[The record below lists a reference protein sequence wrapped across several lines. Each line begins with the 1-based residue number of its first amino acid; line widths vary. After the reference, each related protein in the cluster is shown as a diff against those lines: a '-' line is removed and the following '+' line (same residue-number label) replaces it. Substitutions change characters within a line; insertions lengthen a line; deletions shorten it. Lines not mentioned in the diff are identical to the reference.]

1 MISLFNVPHPRNS
14 DLLSEVVLST
24 NIISGEYVKTFED
37 AISVDFDGA
46 DCVLTK
52 DMSTAFLGVLKVLDC
67 KAPVMMNT
75 FNCLSS
81 TSPIANLDLDVVWTY
96 CDMEDGYDFNLLDM
110 QIDVYG
116 VKVFIHYHVAG
127 YLTDMH
133 KLASF
138 CRQKEIILIEDCNSA
153 ISGYSGGKRVGT
165 FGDIA
170 ILSFYA
176 NRYLSTL
183 DGGAV
188 IVNNKNIF
196 KGNELRSFFKYGID
210 LDVFRTPNG
219 EINSESDVPLVGING
234 LLSNAQCALA
244 VSQLP
249 ELEHKKQVV
258 ATNYALYNE
267 LMPDDYML
275 QARQPS
281 EVYPWVYFIKVDKNT
296 EEFLEHIK
304 NSGIQASYLHYF
316 NHTYSGFRSKNTLPN
331 YQRSLVALP
340 VGWWVN
346 EDDVEFVVQ
355 VIKKNRR

>member
-1 MISLFNVPHPRNS
+1 MISLFNVPHQTS
-14 DLLSEVVLST
+14 SVLLNEVVLST
-24 NIISGEYVKTFED
+24 NIISGEYVKTFEN
-37 AISVDFDGA
+37 AISMDFDGA
-46 DCVLTK
+46 DCILTK
-52 DMSTAFLGVLKVLDC
+52 DMSTALLGVLKMLDC
-67 KAPVMMNT
+67 KTPVMTNT

-127 YLTDMH
+127 YLTDID

-138 CRQKEIILIEDCNSA
+138 CRQKEIILIEDCNST
-153 ISGYSGGKRVGT
+153 ISGYSSGKRAGT

-188 IVNNKNIF
+188 VVNNKNIF
-196 KGNELRSFFKYGID
+196 KENELRSFFKYGID
-210 LDVFRTPNG
+210 LDTFRTLDG
-219 EINSESDVPLVGING
+219 EINSESDVPLIGING

-249 ELEHKKQVV
+249 ELEMKKQIVS
-258 ATNYALYNE
+258 ANYALYNE
-267 LMPDDYML
+267 LMPDDYTL
-275 QARQPS
+275 EAHQAS
-281 EVYPWVYFIKVDKNT
+281 EIYPWVYFIKVDKNT
-296 EEFLEHIK
+296 EKILGYIK

-316 NHTYSGFRSKNTLPN
+316 NHTYSGFNSKNTLPN
-331 YQRSLVALP
+331 YRRSLIALP
-340 VGWWVN
+340 VGWWVS

-355 VIKKNRR
+355 VIKKNRQ